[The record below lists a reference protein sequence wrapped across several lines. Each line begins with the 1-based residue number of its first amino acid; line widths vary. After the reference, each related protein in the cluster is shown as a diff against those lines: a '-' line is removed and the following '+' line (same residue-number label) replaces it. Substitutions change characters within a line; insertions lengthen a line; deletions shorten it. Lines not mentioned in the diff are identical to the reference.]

1 MVGLASDN
9 ELEVKFFVS
18 DLAEIERRLVASG
31 ATLLQPRTHE
41 YNLRFDTPNGE
52 LAQRES
58 MLRLRRDSGSHIT
71 FKGPSTTLG
80 GVLARQEIEY
90 DVSNFGDAQKMLE
103 ALGYRSK
110 FVYEKFRTTYAHNG
124 LKITLD
130 EMPYGPFV
138 EIEGT
143 EPQPIETAT
152 KDLGLD
158 WNERLPETYISI
170 FRRLKELFGL
180 HFNDLTFD
188 NFKNVEF
195 NVERV
200 GVKLADAE
208 KPNAKS
214 PQINTDIHR

>member
-1 MVGLASDN
+1 MVILASDK

-18 DLAEIERRLVASG
+18 DLAEIERRLVAAG

-41 YNLRFDTPNGE
+41 YNLRFDTPSGD

-58 MLRLRRDSGSHIT
+58 MLRLRRDSGNHMT

-80 GVLARQEIEY
+80 GVLARQEIEF
-90 DVSNFGDAQKMLE
+90 DVSNFSDAQKLVQ
-103 ALGYRSK
+103 ALGYKSK
-110 FVYEKFRTTYAHNG
+110 FVYEKFRTTYGHNG

-143 EPQPIETAT
+143 EAEPIEQAA

-188 NFKNVEF
+188 NFKNVKF
-195 NVERV
+195 SVERV
-200 GVKLADAE
+200 GVKLAD
-208 KPNAKS
+208 KS
-214 PQINTDIHR
+214 VVADGHK